1 MQDIKDKLNIIEAK
15 VDEQAKILAS
25 VDKTLALQAQQL
37 ENHIKRTELAEAN
50 IALLRKE
57 FKPVQ
62 RHVEF
67 LNDISK
73 LITLIGVIAGI
84 AYSIWAIKNG
94 HF

>member
-1 MQDIKDKLNIIEAK
+1 MQDIKDKLDAIESK
-15 VDEQAKILAS
+15 MDEHTKILSS

-37 ENHIKRTELAEAN
+37 ENHIKRTQAAEDN
-50 IALLRKE
+50 LDLLRKE

-67 LNDISK
+67 INDLSK
-73 LITLIGVIAGI
+73 LVTFLGVIAGI
-84 AYSIWAIKNG
+84 AYSIWAIVHG